1 MKKQNLK
8 KLNDL
13 INKIAFEEN
22 KTQLEI
28 LKSAI
33 EKLPLKMT
41 GCRQP
46 YQNDRLPSTFSK
58 KSA

>member
-1 MKKQNLK
+1 MKRNLK
-8 KLNDL
+8 RLNKI
-13 INKIAFEEN
+13 INKIAVEED

-33 EKLPLKMT
+33 DKLPKKIV

-46 YQNDRLPSTFSK
+46 LK
-58 KSA
+58 